1 MRVRTL
7 LLSLAFAGGSVIA
20 APMSTRAITAPLL
33 AGAQPQAG
41 GVIAGRVTSQ
51 GTAVPFATVSVQGSA
66 TVTGEADGQG
76 RFRLERVAAGA
87 QTLEVRAVGFAVAS
101 RRAEVRPGE
110 VTWVDVELVPS
121 AVALDALVVTGT
133 MQERTVGESAVKVDL
148 VSGRM
153 LQRLATNSLTESIQH
168 VNGLYQQIDCGVCY
182 TNNIRI
188 NGMEGP
194 YTAVLID
201 GMPVMGGLA
210 SVYGLS
216 GIDPALVEQLEIV
229 KGPSST
235 LYGTEAMGGVVNV
248 ILKDPRFAPRLT
260 VDAWQSADG
269 ESSAQVALA
278 PRVGRVHGLVSGS
291 FARSQRFVD
300 RNDDGFSDFPKLTRA
315 TVFARA
321 DVLSERRRRVAGVT
335 AKVYAE
341 DRFGGVRDWTRAD
354 RGSDEVYG
362 EFIRTRRAELMGVTR
377 VPGLPAS
384 FRADLSLT
392 VHDQESWYGDVR
404 YDARQDIA
412 FGNLLWQGGRNG
424 HDVLLGATAR
434 YQVYD
439 DGTPATPQ
447 AERRFI
453 PGVFAQDEYSPFA
466 GLSLLGG
473 LRLDR
478 HEEHGAILSPR
489 ASLKWEPFH
498 DTRVRVNAGTGFRV
512 VSLFAE
518 DHAALTGA
526 RQVVVAETLRPERS
540 WSVTGNV
547 NQVIEFGVNPMMI
560 DVDVF
565 HTRFTNRIV
574 ADYDTDPNLII
585 YDNLDGDATTRGVS
599 LSLNQNFARVPFLY
613 TAGIT
618 IQDVSVRRA
627 GVREAEFFAPDWKA
641 VWSASYTFAGPGVTV
656 DYTGTAVG
664 PMRLPEY
671 APPFTRP
678 TRSPTYSVHNV
689 KATARVAAGMEIYG
703 ALNNLFDFR
712 QGSPLIAPHDPF
724 GDAFDTTYVWGPIR
738 GRQILL
744 GGRVGVSR

>member
-1 MRVRTL
+1 MRPTARHL
-7 LLSLAFAGGSVIA
+7 LLCLAFSASPAGA
-20 APMSTRAITAPLL
+20 APAAAAP
-33 AGAQPQAG
+33 AQAPANGQPETG
-41 GVIAGRVTSQ
+41 TVAGRVTSH
-51 GTAVPFATVSVQGSA
+51 GAPVPFAAVSLRGGGELTA
-66 TVTGEADGQG
+66 EADAQG
-76 RFRLERVAAGA
+76 RFRLYRVPAGEW
-87 QTLEVRAVGFAVAS
+87 TLEVRAVGFAVAS
-101 RRAEVRPGE
+101 RVAMVTRDEVA
-110 VTWVDVELVPS
+110 WVDVELAPS

-148 VSGRM
+148 ISGRM

-260 VDAWQSADG
+260 VDAWQSGDG
-269 ESSAQVALA
+269 ETSAQLAVA

-291 FARSQRFVD
+291 FARAERFVD
-300 RNDDGFSDFPKLTRA
+300 RNGDGFSDFPKLTRG

-321 DVLSERRRRVAGVT
+321 DVLSERRRRIAGVT
-335 AKVYAE
+335 AKVYVE
-341 DRFGGVRDWTRAD
+341 DRFGGVQDWTRAD

-362 EFIRTRRAELMGVTR
+362 EFIRTRRAELMGTTR
-377 VPGLPAS
+377 VPGLPTS
-384 FRADLSLT
+384 FRADVSLT

-412 FGNLLWQGGRNG
+412 FGNLLWQGGGNG

-439 DGTPATPQ
+439 DGTPATPE

-453 PGVFAQDEYSPFA
+453 PGLFAQDEYSPVA

-473 LRLDR
+473 LRLDH

-489 ASLKWEPFH
+489 ASFKWEPFH
-498 DTRVRVNAGTGFRV
+498 DTRIRLNAGTGFRV
-512 VSLFAE
+512 VSLFTE
-518 DHAALTGA
+518 DHAALTGS
-526 RQVVVAETLRPERS
+526 RQVVIAEQLRPERS
-540 WSVTGNV
+540 WSVTGNL

-560 DVDVF
+560 DLDVF
-565 HTRFTNRIV
+565 HTKFTNRIV
-574 ADYDTDPNLII
+574 ADYDVDPNLIV
-585 YDNLDGDATTRGVS
+585 YDNLDGDATTRGLA

-613 TAGIT
+613 TVGIT
-618 IQDVSVRRA
+618 WQDVSVRRG

-641 VWSASYTFAGPGVTV
+641 VWSASYTFAGPGLTV

-671 APPFTRP
+671 AAPFTRP
-678 TRSPTYSVHNV
+678 TRSPTYAVHNV
-689 KATARVAAGMEIYG
+689 KATARLGSGVEVYG

-724 GDAFDTTYVWGPIR
+724 GDAFDTNYVWGPIR
-738 GRQILL
+738 GRQVLVGARL
-744 GGRVGVSR
+744 GVSR